1 MSLLIRFQIYRNLM
15 VLGKNK
21 FKENHCLKEGKT
33 KIKQTE
39 FKVILYL
46 C

>member
-21 FKENHCLKEGKT
+21 FQGKSLFKEGKT